1 MINYTNVAVFC
12 MEKINNLEQI
22 GLVDAFNLEEDEV
35 FEARF
40 NLLGLFSTL
49 QEIDMRLKK
58 ENLNNH

>member
-1 MINYTNVAVFC
+1 